1 MSRITSLEIV
11 IEDEMVHPEAV
22 PNPTTTCNPSNIM
35 KSHKE
40 QVRQNKEQVRQN
52 RDDDLTKK
60 VPCVTR
66 ARRYLL
72 VFYASSAYCMKML
85 FTGSISPIV
94 DVLKEEYDVSLGAVG
109 LLSSSIFLLGL
120 IFSIPSGIILQ
131 YVSYEKM
138 LFIAWIGLIVSIL
151 LFGLCESLLF
161 GILLRGMAGMFSACT
176 WLLMIGFAAQYF
188 GNNSISVISAIT
200 ICYTRSISFAGLTV
214 QAYIYQKYQ
223 HWREIYFVMALMG
236 IVILI
241 AYGITL
247 MTLKEDD
254 VVDEND
260 DDANIETSLQ
270 TYTHSK
276 RLSVSLTPMDLRFD
290 LFDADTKKNE
300 PITAPGNAFTNYLNW
315 ANCAIAFAIYGLIDG
330 VFGLWFIPYLM
341 TKFGFDRVTASI
353 LVGVGPWSHGF
364 GALLIGYLA
373 AKYKKRKIFLY
384 FGIVSMSSIFAII
397 YLKDVPD
404 FVILAVIVLV
414 GIGSGAYACL
424 LFALT
429 REYNARNHCEDSAA
443 GLVTAFCI
451 GSAFVSQNAIGVLLD
466 YHRSSIRNDEES
478 DYNTDDYQFAFSIV
492 LPVCISVMGIAT
504 FILKETNAKAL
515 I

>member
-270 TYTHSK
+270 TYTHSNYG
-276 RLSVSLTPMDLRFD
+276 TN
-290 LFDADTKKNE
+290 KKQNQNE
-300 PITAPGNAFTNYLNW
+300 SITAPVRGNAFTNYLNW
-315 ANCAIAFAIYGLIDG
+315 ACCAVAFVVYALIDG

-341 TKFGFDRVTASI
+341 TKFGFDRVKASI
-353 LVGVGPWSHGF
+353 TVGIAPFSYGF

-429 REYNARNHCEDSAA
+429 REYNARNHCEDSAS
-443 GLVTAFCI
+443 GLVAAFCT
-451 GSAFVSQNAIGVLLD
+451 GSAFVSQNVIGLLLD
-466 YHRSSIRNDEES
+466 YHRSSIRN

-492 LPVCISVMGIAT
+492 LPFYITVMAIAT
-504 FILKETNAKAL
+504 FILKETNAKA